1 MQPQMQ
7 KQNRM
12 PDYSATDD
20 VAASA
25 SANTSI
31 GVEKPT
37 VSAPDLFLTEAFHNA
52 DIDGDGR
59 VSYEELKDLLRSL
72 GLQED
77 ELKLNKFVRAVD
89 GTIDLDEFQSIIDK
103 MNKISFEQHL
113 RETFKLY
120 DEDGSEGIDHLEVK
134 TLLAQLGIDLTDEE
148 SSAMIA
154 EVDGDGNGV
163 IDYSEF
169 LALFKGIKVSR
180 EEKKQQ
186 QQSAAVNVVLQG
198 KDSVMEGTVFDDAK
212 QMMSFSRVF
221 RFVIWLYSERKMI
234 LLALSHFVATM
245 VIWGECPLFVLVLLL
260 PRPFEVSDACSII
273 SY

>member
-1 MQPQMQ
+1 
-7 KQNRM
+7 M
-12 PDYSATDD
+12 PDYSTTDD
-20 VAASA
+20 VAA

-37 VSAPDLFLTEAFHNA
+37 VSAPDVFLTEAFHNA

-77 ELKLNKFVRAVD
+77 EQKLNKFVRAVDTDND

-120 DEDGSEGIDHLEVK
+120 DVDGSEGIDHLEVK

-163 IDYSEF
+163 IDYAEF
-169 LALFKGIKVSR
+169 LALFKGIKASR
-180 EEKKQQ
+180 DEEKQ

-198 KDSVMEGTVFDDAK
+198 KDSITGETVFDDAK

-234 LLALSHFVATM
+234 QLFISHLFSSLPDGAHSLHYEQIHNCYLLQ
-245 VIWGECPLFVLVLLL
+245 
-260 PRPFEVSDACSII
+260 
-273 SY
+273 